1 MNTTQNISSKF
12 FNKFS
17 ILLNSNKSV
26 ISVSEWK
33 LCDKYCI
40 LALDSLGIINV
51 WIIDENIFSL
61 VKGNYNDKEV
71 SFNDELIDFSD
82 TKVIYPEV
90 GFDINQIARA
100 NNPDLEESRSIY
112 FSNMKKIDDEFLIIC
127 GEFNTFLIRKEQ
139 VEQKILNKISSVFP
153 NISKLQIPIESLQSD
168 INLLDFSI
176 SNKNLINGIDI
187 NYEYSRILTFSDS
200 GHIFLYDLNNFELIL
215 TTNINDLPLY
225 KFSEFPSSVLSGKFI
240 NQEGQE
246 KIIVIGTNDG
256 NLIFFDIQ
264 GNYQGLHNVNINK
277 YTRANEILPDIE
289 EFEVTNKES
298 INEIEECLNYLVN
311 IHK

>member
-26 ISVSEWK
+26 ISVSEWI

>member
-51 WIIDENIFSL
+51 WIIDENIFNL

-71 SFNDELIDFSD
+71 CFNDELIDFSD

-139 VEQKILNKISSVFP
+139 VEQKMLNKISSVFP
-153 NISKLQIPIESLQSD
+153 DISKLQIPIESLQSD

-187 NYEYSRILTFSDS
+187 NYEYNRILTFSDS
-200 GHIFLYDLNNFELIL
+200 GHIFLHELNNFELIL

-240 NQEGQE
+240 NQEGKE

-289 EFEVTNKES
+289 EFEVANKES